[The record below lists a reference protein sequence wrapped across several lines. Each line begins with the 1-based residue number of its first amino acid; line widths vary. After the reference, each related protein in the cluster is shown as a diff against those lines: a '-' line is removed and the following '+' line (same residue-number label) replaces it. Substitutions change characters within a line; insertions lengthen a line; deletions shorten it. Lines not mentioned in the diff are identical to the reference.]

1 MNIKTFKIRT
11 DELYKE
17 YDEKLINDFLNTVDV
32 IEISSIFV
40 TDSINYWSIIIQYTD
55 KKNEEIEYDTFK
67 KIKYEKS
74 DLNDGELDIV
84 QRIKTWRDE
93 KAKQESLP
101 VYMVLLNSDIYSV
114 VKEKPINFLELSK
127 VHGWGEKKIEKFG
140 KEILTM
146 IHS

>member
-1 MNIKTFKIRT
+1 M
-11 DELYKE
+11 
-17 YDEKLINDFLNTVDV
+17 
-32 IEISSIFV
+32 
-40 TDSINYWSIIIQYTD
+40 
-55 KKNEEIEYDTFK
+55 
-67 KIKYEKS
+67 
-74 DLNDGELDIV
+74 NDGELEIV

-114 VKEKPINFLELSK
+114 LKEMPINFLELSK

-140 KEILTM
+140 KEILSI